1 MSNYIIPVINPAAPN
16 LPLAT
21 PQYESRYQDQL
32 NNVLRLYFNRLQN
45 GQQQLIEQVA
55 SNQTLAWMGNSGGM
69 FSG

>member
-1 MSNYIIPVINPAAPN
+1 MTSYTNFVINPPAPN

-21 PQYESRYQDQL
+21 PAYEARYQDQL

-45 GQQQLIEQVA
+45 SQQQLIDQVN

>member
-1 MSNYIIPVINPAAPN
+1 MSNYINPVINPAAPN

-21 PQYESRYQDQL
+21 PEYETRYQDQL

-45 GQQQLIEQVA
+45 AQQQLIDQVA
-55 SNQTLAWMGNSGGM
+55 SNQTQAWLSNSGGM

>member
-1 MSNYIIPVINPAAPN
+1 MTTVINPPAPN

-21 PQYESRYQDQL
+21 PDYESRYQDQL

-45 GQQQLIEQVA
+45 AQQQLIDQVA
-55 SNQTLAWMGNSGGM
+55 SNQALSWMGNSGGM